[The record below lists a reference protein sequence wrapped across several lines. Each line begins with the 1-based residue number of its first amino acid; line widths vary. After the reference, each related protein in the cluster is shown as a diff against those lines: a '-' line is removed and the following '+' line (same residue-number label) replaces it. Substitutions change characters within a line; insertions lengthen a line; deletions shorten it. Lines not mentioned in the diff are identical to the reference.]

1 MTFHDFS
8 KREKSKNQT
17 SPEYSG
23 EDLKKQL
30 MENLR
35 TKINELQSCIGK
47 TDESS
52 RKRFDALLTELQSH
66 ADDADVQAAL
76 SALMTDGLAETKQDI
91 DKLRT
96 QIENEYEILPLS
108 YIAKHYFHKSRAWL
122 YQRLNGLEVKGHTY
136 ALNEEQKKIFNL
148 ACQDISKRIGSV
160 CLV

>member
-1 MTFHDFS
+1 
-8 KREKSKNQT
+8 
-17 SPEYSG
+17 
-23 EDLKKQL
+23 

-35 TKINELQSCIGK
+35 TKINELKSCIGK
-47 TDESS
+47 TDEAS
-52 RKRFDALLTELQSH
+52 RTRFDALLSELQSH
-66 ADDADVQAAL
+66 SDEADVQAAL
-76 SALMTDGLAETKQDI
+76 SALMTDGLAEAKQDF

-122 YQRLNGLEVKGHTY
+122 YQRLNGLEVKGRTY
-136 ALNEEQKKIFNL
+136 ALNDEQKKIFNL